1 MNILI
6 VHAHPEPQSFCTAMK
21 DLAVSTFEGAGHTV
35 QVSDLYAMNWNP
47 VASAADFAARSNPD
61 YLVYAL
67 EQRHAHGQHALAAD
81 ISAELEKL
89 LAADVVIFNFPI
101 FWCSVPAILK
111 GWIDRVLVSGV
122 CYGGLRFYDKGG
134 LSGKKAMLSF
144 TLGAQPHMFAN
155 EQAIHGELDLMLRHV
170 QRGTLAYAGL
180 SVLPPFAAYHVP
192 YIDDAARA
200 AMLAEYRE
208 RLLALDEVAPLS
220 FPKMAQFDRQLNPL
234 G

>member
-6 VHAHPEPQSFCTAMK
+6 VHAHPEPLSFCTAMK
-21 DLAVSTFEGAGHTV
+21 DLAVTTLDQAGHQV
-35 QVSDLYAMNWNP
+35 QVSDLYAMHWNP
-47 VASAADFAARSNPD
+47 VASAADFAVRSNPD

-67 EQRHAHGQHALAAD
+67 EQRHAHGQGALAAD
-81 ISAELEKL
+81 ISAELDKL

-144 TLGAQPHMFAN
+144 TLGAQPHMFAD
-155 EQAIHGELDLMLRHV
+155 EQAIHGELNLMLRHL

-192 YIDDAARA
+192 YIDNDART
-200 AMLAEYRE
+200 AMLADYRE
-208 RLLALDEVAPLS
+208 QLLRLDELQPLS
-220 FPKMAQFDRQLNPL
+220 LPKMAAFDRQLNPL
-234 G
+234 Q